1 MRVYSRGY
9 RLGMATVGTREL
21 KQNPHAVVRR
31 VLETGEAVEV
41 TTHGHPTGVALVPTT
56 TGPRRWVRGT
66 DLVRFAPLDDAA
78 RERFHDDLASV
89 EHDDDVADPWGPRA

>member
-1 MRVYSRGY
+1 
-9 RLGMATVGTREL
+9 MATVGTREL

-56 TGPRRWVRGT
+56 TGPRQWVRGVE
-66 DLVRFAPLDDAA
+66 LVRLAPIDDPA
-78 RERFHDDLASV
+78 RERLHHDLASLG
-89 EHDDDVADPWGPRA
+89 EDDEIADPWEPRA